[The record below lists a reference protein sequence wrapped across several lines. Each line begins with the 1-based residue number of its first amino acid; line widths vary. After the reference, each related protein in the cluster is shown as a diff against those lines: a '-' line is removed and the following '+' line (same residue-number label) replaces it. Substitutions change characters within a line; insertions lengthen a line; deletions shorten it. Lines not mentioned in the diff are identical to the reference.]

1 VPTEHL
7 IKKKMAAKGG
17 GTRKVCLPY
26 AKYKSLS
33 KAQKDK
39 LIRSKKSVA
48 SKGGRVRSR
57 KTFIKGTR
65 KKGATLRD
73 WFGKERW
80 VNIATGEPCGASR
93 KKKR

>member
-1 VPTEHL
+1 
-7 IKKKMAAKGG
+7 MAAKGG

-39 LIRSKKSVA
+39 LIRSKESAA
-48 SKGGRVRSR
+48 SKGERVRSR
-57 KTFIKGTR
+57 KSFVKGAR
-65 KKGATLRD
+65 KPGATLRD
-73 WFGKERW
+73 WFEKERW

>member
-1 VPTEHL
+1 
-7 IKKKMAAKGG
+7 MAAKGG

-39 LIRSKKSVA
+39 LIRSKKSAA
-48 SKGGRVRSR
+48 SKGKRVRSR

-73 WFGKERW
+73 WFEKERW